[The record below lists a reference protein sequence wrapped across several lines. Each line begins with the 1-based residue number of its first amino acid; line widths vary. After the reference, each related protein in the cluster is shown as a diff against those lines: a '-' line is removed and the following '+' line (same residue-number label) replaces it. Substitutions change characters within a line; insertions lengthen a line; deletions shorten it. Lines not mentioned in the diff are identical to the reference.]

1 MNIKTNSHFKHLLH
15 TVLLLVMTGWTLS
28 AYAEDKVIFS
38 MTNPTAPT
46 TSLASNTSDELQATI
61 KGGTAIVYNGKDK
74 EASLVS
80 DNAVN
85 LAGSGKSYLQIS
97 LSSTCFL
104 EGDVITIK
112 SNETGD

>member
-61 KGGTAIVYNGKDK
+61 KGGAQRLFIMEKIRR
-74 EASLVS
+74 LHWF
-80 DNAVN
+80 
-85 LAGSGKSYLQIS
+85 QIMQ
-97 LSSTCFL
+97 
-104 EGDVITIK
+104 
-112 SNETGD
+112 

>member
-61 KGGTAIVYNGKDK
+61 KGGH
-74 EASLVS
+74 S
-80 DNAVN
+80 DC
-85 LAGSGKSYLQIS
+85 L
-97 LSSTCFL
+97 
-104 EGDVITIK
+104 
-112 SNETGD
+112 